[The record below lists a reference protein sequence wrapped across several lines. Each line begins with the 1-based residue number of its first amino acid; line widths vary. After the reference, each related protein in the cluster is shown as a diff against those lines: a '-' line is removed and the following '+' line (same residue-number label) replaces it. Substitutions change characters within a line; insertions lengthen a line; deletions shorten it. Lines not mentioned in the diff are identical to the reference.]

1 MGERGEVM
9 TSHSHSVSLSGSH
22 TVTLSLTPQS
32 DSHSPTSQLGLSGP
46 ELDWTGTSCSV
57 NTFGLM
63 RIRTLT
69 TTQPTFAGGERWA
82 LMYGI
87 ICFSL

>member
-1 MGERGEVM
+1 MSGERKEMGERGEVM

-22 TVTLSLTPQS
+22 TVTLSLIPQS

-57 NTFGLM
+57 DTLGLM
-63 RIRTLT
+63 RTRTLT
-69 TTQPTFAGGERWA
+69 TTHPIERDA
-82 LMYGI
+82 
-87 ICFSL
+87 

>member
-1 MGERGEVM
+1 MSGERKEMGERGEVM

-22 TVTLSLTPQS
+22 TAVTLSLIPQS

-57 NTFGLM
+57 DTLGLM
-63 RIRTLT
+63 RTRTLT
-69 TTQPTFAGGERWA
+69 TTHPLERDA
-82 LMYGI
+82 
-87 ICFSL
+87 